1 MKSTTRIAAIL
12 CAGVVLFSCSAG
24 DESSKPIDLSTES
37 AKFSYALGL
46 EVGASL
52 ESIAEG
58 TTLDVDILARAIKD
72 HLSEAEPLIEASE
85 AAEVKQS
92 VFAGLQAKAQA
103 DRTAA
108 AEKNAAE
115 EEAFLETNGAREGVM
130 TTASGLQYE
139 VLQQG
144 QGPKPAASDKVSVH
158 YKGTLLDGTTFDSSY
173 DRGEPATFGVGQ
185 VIRGWSEAL
194 QLMSVDSKY
203 KLYIPSKLAYGPR
216 GAGQKI
222 GPNACLIFEV
232 ELLSIDKP
240 AEN

>member
-1 MKSTTRIAAIL
+1 MKSTTRIAVIL
-12 CAGVVLFSCSAG
+12 CAGVVLFTCSAG
-24 DESSKPIDLSTES
+24 DKSGKPIDLSTES

-46 EVGASL
+46 EIGASL
-52 ESIAEG
+52 ERIAEN

-72 HLSEAEPLIEASE
+72 QLSGAEPLLEAKE
-85 AAEVKQS
+85 AAEVKQAVS
-92 VFAGLQAKAQA
+92 TRLQARAQA
-103 DRTAA
+103 DRTTA

-115 EEAFLETNGAREGVM
+115 EEVFLKTNGAREGVI

-144 QGPKPAASDKVSVH
+144 QGPKPTASDMVSVH

-194 QLMSVDSKY
+194 QLMSVGSKY
-203 KLYIPSKLAYGPR
+203 KLYIPSKLAYSVR
-216 GAGQKI
+216 GAGQRI

-232 ELLSIDKP
+232 ELLSIGEP
-240 AEN
+240 AKN